1 METSIEKVA
10 EIAQDQLDREAA
22 KNPILKNALK
32 VVEKFLKTNRVLCYG
47 GTAINNLLPPE
58 DRFYDPERDIPDYDF
73 FSESPQLHA
82 VKLADQLVEEGY
94 SSVEVKPG
102 VHVGTYKVFA
112 DYNGLA
118 DISFMDES
126 IFKKMW
132 NEGYERNGIHY
143 VSPNFLR
150 MSVYLELSRPKGF
163 VERWKKVYKR
173 LQLLNKH
180 YPMTCPASEVEINKV
195 HLTNEAQET
204 IEKIMIAE
212 DAVLLGFNAADY
224 QSKKRS
230 NWMLPL
236 DILATPQK
244 RDDIAKKLMTAFKE
258 EDIKQV
264 DKPAF
269 EELLAPH
276 TDITNRKTGHVLIRI
291 YETQA
296 CHSYHETPDRLMV
309 ASIPT
314 LLQFFLSILYA
325 PKYFQEDIP
334 EQRFLCTAQHLVE
347 MANSNLPRRYKLL
360 TPITCIG
367 KQKSLIDMRAE
378 KSDMYVKLAKDKNS
392 REFLEYFFTY
402 TPTTLSKTQKQK
414 IKKQLHKTF
423 RKVRGHRSPVPK
435 ESSSQ
440 IQRY

>member
-10 EIAQDQLDREAA
+10 ELAQDQLDREAA
-22 KNPILKNALK
+22 KNPILKNALSI
-32 VVEKFLKTNRVLCYG
+32 VEKFLKNNRVLCYG
-47 GTAINNLLPPE
+47 GTAINNLLPVE

-82 VKLADQLVEEGY
+82 VKLADQLVAEGY

-118 DISFMDES
+118 DISHMDET
-126 IFKKMW
+126 IFKKLW

-150 MSVYLELSRPKGF
+150 MSIYLELSRPKGF
-163 VERWKKVYKR
+163 VERWKKVYNR
-173 LQLLNKH
+173 LMLLNKH
-180 YPMTCPASEVEINKV
+180 YPMTCPESQVEINTD
-195 HLTNEAQET
+195 HLTDET
-204 IEKIMIAE
+204 QKSIEKIMIEE
-212 DAVLLGFNAADY
+212 DAILLGFNAANY

-230 NWMLPL
+230 GWMLPL
-236 DILATPQK
+236 DILSTPEK
-244 RDDIAKKLMTAFKE
+244 RDDIAKKLESVFDKDE
-258 EDIKQV
+258 IKRV

-276 TDITNRKTGHVLIRI
+276 TDINSKRTGRTLIRI

-296 CHSYHETPDRLMV
+296 CHSYHETPNRLMI

-314 LLQFFLSILYA
+314 LLQFFLSIIYA
-325 PKYFQEDIP
+325 PKYFQEEIP
-334 EQRFLCTAQHLVE
+334 EQRVLCTAQHLVE

-360 TPITCIG
+360 TPITCLG

-378 KSDMYVKLAKDKNS
+378 KSDLYLKLAKNKNS

-402 TPTTLSKTQKQK
+402 TPTALTKTQKQK
-414 IKKQLHKTF
+414 VKAQLHKTF
-423 RKVRGHRSPVPK
+423 RHRRQPH
-435 ESSSQ
+435 
-440 IQRY
+440 

>member
-1 METSIEKVA
+1 METSIERVA

-22 KNPILKNALK
+22 KNPILKTALTI
-32 VVEKFLKTNRVLCYG
+32 VEKFLKQNRVLCYG

-82 VKLADQLVEEGY
+82 VKLADQLTAQGY

-118 DISFMDES
+118 DISYLDTT
-126 IFKKMW
+126 IFKKLW
-132 NEGYERNGIHY
+132 DEGYERNGIHY

-173 LQLLNKH
+173 LELLNKH
-180 YPMTCPASEVEINKV
+180 YPMTCPASQVKINDV
-195 HLTNEAQET
+195 HLTDET
-204 IEKIMIAE
+204 QKKIEDIMIAE
-212 DAVLLGFNAADY
+212 DAVLLGFNAANY

-236 DILATPQK
+236 DLLATPEK
-244 RDDIAKKLMTAFKE
+244 RDDIAKKLMEAFKSE
-258 EDIKQV
+258 HIKKV
-264 DKPAF
+264 DKPEF
-269 EELLAPH
+269 EELLAAH
-276 TDITNRKTGHVLIRI
+276 TDINNAKTGHTLIRI

-296 CHSYHETPDRLMV
+296 CHSYHETPNRLMI

-325 PKYFQEDIP
+325 PKHFHEEIP
-334 EQRFLCTAQHLVE
+334 EQRILCTAQHLVE

-378 KSDMYVKLAKDKNS
+378 KSDLYEKLSKDKNS
-392 REFLEYFFTY
+392 KEFLEYFFTY
-402 TPTTLSKTQKQK
+402 TPTTLSKTQKQRVK
-414 IKKQLHKTF
+414 AQLHKTF
-423 RKVRGHRSPVPK
+423 KRRRQQPSTRH
-435 ESSSQ
+435 
-440 IQRY
+440 

>member
-10 EIAQDQLDREAA
+10 ELAQDQLDREAA
-22 KNPILKNALK
+22 KNPILKNALSI
-32 VVEKFLKTNRVLCYG
+32 VEKFLKNNRVLCYG
-47 GTAINNLLPPE
+47 GTAINNLLPVE

-82 VKLADQLVEEGY
+82 VKLADQLVAEGY

-118 DISFMDES
+118 DISHMDET
-126 IFKKMW
+126 IFKKLW

-150 MSVYLELSRPKGF
+150 MSIYLELSRPKGF
-163 VERWKKVYKR
+163 VERWKKVYNR
-173 LQLLNKH
+173 LMLLNKH
-180 YPMTCPASEVEINKV
+180 YPMTCPESQVEINTD
-195 HLTNEAQET
+195 HLTDET
-204 IEKIMIAE
+204 QKSIEKIMIEE
-212 DAVLLGFNAADY
+212 DAILLGFNAANY

-230 NWMLPL
+230 GWMLPL
-236 DILATPQK
+236 DILSTPEK
-244 RDDIAKKLMTAFKE
+244 RDDIAKKLESVFDKDE
-258 EDIKQV
+258 IKRV

-276 TDITNRKTGHVLIRI
+276 TDINSKRTGRTLIRI

-296 CHSYHETPDRLMV
+296 CHSYHETPNRLMI

-314 LLQFFLSILYA
+314 LLQFFLSIIYA
-325 PKYFQEDIP
+325 PKYFQEEIP
-334 EQRFLCTAQHLVE
+334 EQRVLCTAQHLVE

-360 TPITCIG
+360 TPITCLG

-378 KSDMYVKLAKDKNS
+378 KSDLYLKLAKNKNS

-402 TPTTLSKTQKQK
+402 TPTALTKTQKQK
-414 IKKQLHKTF
+414 VKAQLHKTF
-423 RKVRGHRSPVPK
+423 RKGRSH
-435 ESSSQ
+435 
-440 IQRY
+440 QRY

>member
-1 METSIEKVA
+1 MDHFPQTKVMETSIEKVA
-10 EIAQDQLDREAA
+10 ELAQDQLDREAA
-22 KNPILKNALK
+22 KNPILKNALSI
-32 VVEKFLKTNRVLCYG
+32 VEKFLKNNRVLCYG

-58 DRFYDPERDIPDYDF
+58 DRFYDPDRDIPDYDF

-82 VKLADQLVEEGY
+82 VKLADQLVAEGY

-118 DISFMDES
+118 DISFMDET
-126 IFKKMW
+126 IFKKLW
-132 NEGYERNGIHY
+132 SEGYERGGIHY

-150 MSVYLELSRPKGF
+150 MSIYLELSRPKGF
-163 VERWKKVYKR
+163 VERWKKVYAR

-180 YPMTCPASEVEINKV
+180 YPMMCPKSQEEINVV
-195 HLTNEAQET
+195 HLTDEAQKK
-204 IEKIMIAE
+204 IEDVMIAE
-212 DAVLLGFNAADY
+212 DAILLGFNAANY

-236 DILATPQK
+236 DILATPEK
-244 RDDIAKKLMTAFKE
+244 RDDLAKKLMTVFE
-258 EDIKQV
+258 EEKVKRV

-276 TDITNRKTGHVLIRI
+276 TDINSKQSGHTLIRI

-296 CHSYHETPDRLMV
+296 CHSYHETPSRLMI

-314 LLQFFLSILYA
+314 LLQFFLSIVYA

-334 EQRFLCTAQHLVE
+334 EQRVLCTAQHLVE
-347 MANSNLPRRYKLL
+347 MADSNLPRRYKLL
-360 TPITCIG
+360 TPITCLG
-367 KQKSLIDMRAE
+367 KQKNLIDMRSE
-378 KSDMYVKLAKDKNS
+378 KADLYQKLSKNKES
-392 REFLEYFFTY
+392 KEFLEYFFTY

-414 IKKQLHKTF
+414 VKRQLNKTF
-423 RKVRGHRSPVPK
+423 RSQKRS
-435 ESSSQ
+435 
-440 IQRY
+440 R